1 MRGKGINYDTGAYP
15 AGHPTRERFDAA
27 TVGEE
32 MRVIAADLHC
42 TAVRITGGD
51 PGRLDVAARA
61 AAAAGLAVWYAPFP
75 CELGTDAMLAL
86 FADCARR
93 AESLRRQGNEVVLVL
108 GGELS
113 IMASGFLPGDDL
125 HARLASLTSPGGRSP
140 ALLAAVPPALN
151 GFLATALDRVRP
163 LFGGPVTY
171 ASLPYERVDWTPFDY
186 VAADAYRAAHNAATF
201 AAEIRALHRYGK
213 PVAVTEFGCATF
225 RGAADLGARG
235 WLIVDRS
242 FTPPRLS
249 GEYVRDEPE
258 QARYLREV
266 LAVFDA
272 EGVDTAFWFTF
283 AGYAFEHRPGPH
295 ADLDLASY
303 GVVRIGPDGRR
314 RPKAAF
320 HALADA
326 YRDRAVDHRPAPERP
341 SR

>member
-15 AGHPTRERFDAA
+15 AGHPTRERFDPA
-27 TVGEE
+27 VVREE
-32 MRVIAADLHC
+32 MRVIAAELHC
-42 TAVRITGGD
+42 TVVRITGGD
-51 PGRLDVAARA
+51 PDRLDVAARA

-75 CELGTDAMLAL
+75 CELATDAMLAL
-86 FADCARR
+86 FTDCARR

-125 HARLASLTSPGGRSP
+125 RARLASLTSPDERLP
-140 ALLAAVPPALN
+140 ALLGAVPPALN
-151 GFLATALDRVRP
+151 AFLATVLDRVRP

-201 AAEIRALHRYGK
+201 AEEVRALHRHGK

-235 WLIVDRS
+235 FLIVDRS
-242 FTPPRLS
+242 VTPPRLS

-258 QARYLREV
+258 QARYLREL

-283 AGYAFEHRPGPH
+283 AGYAFEYRPDPR

-303 GVVRIGPDGRR
+303 GVVRIGPDGER

-320 HALADA
+320 HALAEA
-326 YRDRAVDHRPAPERP
+326 YGGRVVGSHRSPAG
-341 SR
+341 